1 MLLQKQA
8 DRRPGDGW
16 FYILRDRFYLVW
28 LSTLV
33 FCLIAGIFRWED
45 LFYLGFVFFL
55 ALCPVG
61 LNLAVLYLYRNV
73 TCEYWAYDLELGQV
87 LRVANWPA
95 RYRLVARV
103 NELTEVVVA
112 AEETAA
118 VWVADGPNRSAEQV
132 VYLLRGLL
140 PPLAVSRP
148 KFSERPRAL
157 LLAQELADQF
167 DLPLRIG
174 GQQERLLVGPDGRAT
189 FLAYDYNWAWL
200 RAAMGLGVLLSWP
213 AMVLGGLTLPG
224 FLMVGY

>member
-1 MLLQKQA
+1 MRTVGI
-8 DRRPGDGW
+8 RRPGDGW
-16 FYILRDRFYLVW
+16 FYILRDRFYFVW

-45 LFYLGFVFFL
+45 LFYLGFVLFL

-61 LNLAVLYLYRNV
+61 LSLAVLYLYRNV

-103 NELTEVVVA
+103 DELTEVVVA

-118 VWVADGPNRSAEQV
+118 VWVADGSNRSAEQV

-140 PPLAVSRP
+140 PPLAVSRT
-148 KFSERPRAL
+148 KFS
-157 LLAQELADQF
+157 
-167 DLPLRIG
+167 
-174 GQQERLLVGPDGRAT
+174 ERLLVGPDGRAT

-200 RAAMGLGVLLSWP
+200 RAAMGLGVSFSWP
-213 AMVLGGLTLPG
+213 ALLLGGLTLPG